1 MHAVEH
7 MLLEHSLFATD
18 GDTRPAD
25 LEACGFGTGVRCSLA
40 TLLGL
45 LLRGQAA
52 QCTTAES
59 IEFGATAN
67 PERCSAIANASTVL
81 CVSAIPVAVLHA
93 LAFGSVSGGEQHDER
108 IGVPVFCSV
117 VQRSVPA

>member
-1 MHAVEH
+1 MRWGHQ
-7 MLLEHSLFATD
+7 
-18 GDTRPAD
+18 AD

-59 IEFGATAN
+59 IE
-67 PERCSAIANASTVL
+67 PVLLRILSAAAQVRNASAVL
-81 CVSAIPVAVLHA
+81 CVSAIPVAVLQA
-93 LAFGSVSGGEQHDER
+93 LAFGGVSGGEQHDER